1 MLALMSSRRFAPLFW
16 TQFLSAFN
24 DNFLK
29 NAIVFFILFKLAG
42 DNSEAL
48 VTLAGAIFIAP
59 SFLFSG
65 LGGELADR
73 FDKARVARTLKA
85 AEIAAAGVA
94 ATGFWLGSLPVLFGA
109 LFLFGTVSALFGPIK
124 YGILPDQLSFDEI
137 PTGNEGHSAFF
148 AGLTMVLAVGCWLVS
163 KAIPATAEAAPF
175 LKIDRNPL
183 RSSLE
188 LMKDLWADARLW
200 RAGVM
205 VALFWLMGALIVSLA
220 PALIKLM
227 GGNELAVSVYL
238 ATFSI
243 AIAIGSGLGSYLSTG
258 RVVLLPAP
266 IACFV
271 IGAVSLVYNLF

>member
-1 MLALMSSRRFAPLFW
+1 MLALMTSRRFAPLFW

-73 FDKARVARTLKA
+73 FDKAKVARTLKA
-85 AEIAAAGVA
+85 AEIAVAGVA

-124 YGILPDQLSFDEI
+124 YGILPDHLSFDEI
-137 PTGNEGHSAFF
+137 PTGNA
-148 AGLTMVLAVGCWLVS
+148 LVES
-163 KAIPATAEAAPF
+163 
-175 LKIDRNPL
+175 
-183 RSSLE
+183 
-188 LMKDLWADARLW
+188 
-200 RAGVM
+200 
-205 VALFWLMGALIVSLA
+205 
-220 PALIKLM
+220 
-227 GGNELAVSVYL
+227 
-238 ATFSI
+238 ATFI
-243 AIAIGSGLGSYLSTG
+243 AILLGAIAGGVAAKWRPHCSLRRLDDGACRGLLA
-258 RVVLLPAP
+258 RVQSNPGD
-266 IACFV
+266 CGG
-271 IGAVSLVYNLF
+271 GARS

>member
-73 FDKARVARTLKA
+73 FDKAKVARTLKA

-124 YGILPDQLSFDEI
+124 YGILPDHLSFDEI
-137 PTGNEGHSAFF
+137 PTGNA
-148 AGLTMVLAVGCWLVS
+148 LVES
-163 KAIPATAEAAPF
+163 
-175 LKIDRNPL
+175 
-183 RSSLE
+183 
-188 LMKDLWADARLW
+188 
-200 RAGVM
+200 
-205 VALFWLMGALIVSLA
+205 
-220 PALIKLM
+220 
-227 GGNELAVSVYL
+227 
-238 ATFSI
+238 ATFI
-243 AIAIGSGLGSYLSTG
+243 AILLGAIAGGDRRQGGPHRSLQRLDDGARRGLLARIQSNPGDGRGGARPSKSTAI
-258 RVVLLPAP
+258 RCAP
-266 IACFV
+266 R
-271 IGAVSLVYNLF
+271 SNS